1 MTYTEIHE
9 LGNITLRQVFTF
21 PSIDTPSFYP
31 ILLFV
36 IFAVFTLMTFFREIS
51 REGKG
56 NFLSSLAVAGYVT
69 TAIATAMT
77 FLDMIQYEI
86 VVVIL
91 VLSLV
96 FQIIF
101 FMSKKD

>member
-9 LGNITLRQVFTF
+9 LGNITIRQVFTF

-31 ILLFV
+31 ILLFT
-36 IFAVFTLMTFFREIS
+36 IFLVFALIGFFREIT

-69 TAIATAMT
+69 TAMATAMT
-77 FLDMIQYEI
+77 FLDMIQYEVLVI
-86 VVVIL
+86 IL
-91 VLSLV
+91 VISLM
-96 FQIIF
+96 FQILF
-101 FMSKKD
+101 FISKKD

>member
-1 MTYTEIHE
+1 MTYTEIHD
-9 LGNITLRQVFTF
+9 LGNITIRQIFTF
-21 PSIDTPSFYP
+21 PNIDTPSFYP

-36 IFAVFTLMTFFREIS
+36 IFLVFALMSFFRELG

-69 TAIATAMT
+69 TAMATAMT
-77 FLDMIQYEI
+77 FLDMIQYEV

-91 VLSLV
+91 VLSLI
-96 FQIIF
+96 FQILF
-101 FMSKKD
+101 FISKKD